1 MEEGRKIFE
10 RFYEDINSLHL
21 HFEYLD
27 STQQYCIRNMKKFI
41 EDNKLRDDNMII
53 VSCDKQ
59 YHGIGTR
66 DTYKNED
73 RIWLSEE
80 GNVFVTFLFLWND
93 NLIDKVKLL
102 TQTCTVAISKTLE
115 SFYLVTQI
123 KWINDVYVN
132 YKKISGCLIHMYD
145 RSLKNTYHNNNYN
158 KNNHQNFSINKNN
171 KNNKNFRNK
180 NIQYNKTNMKQN
192 KGNMNMN
199 MNINMIDNNM
209 MENNQENIKNI
220 YNSGDNINVEHSYN
234 GNNNDILNNMY
245 YEENEKSDDYSSLS
259 NNQNLVNKVAN
270 NRNVY
275 ENMRLINNTNNG
287 NNSSMYNNTN
297 NEDNNEINVYNNNM
311 KSVYSN
317 EDMDT
322 FNDNNNILQ
331 NDDRSY
337 D

>member
-27 STQQYCIRNMKKFI
+27 SPQQYCIRNMKKFI

-145 RSLKNTYHNNNYN
+145 HMENQKDHNIMNNNNNNKKKICLLVGIGINVNLEDQHNILNNNYT
-158 KNNHQNFSINKNN
+158 SIK
-171 KNNKNFRNK
+171 KEYLQDFDTPKLIPTVEQITLK
-180 NIQYNKTNMKQN
+180 LI
-192 KGNMNMN
+192 
-199 MNINMIDNNM
+199 
-209 MENNQENIKNI
+209 
-220 YNSGDNINVEHSYN
+220 INVKHAINTLCKE
-234 GNNNDILNNMY
+234 GFTEFLNYIISRLLYKDKKVIINQDNQY
-245 YEENEKSDDYSSLS
+245 IVGYLKGLLHDGSL
-259 NNQNLVNKVAN
+259 L
-270 NRNVY
+270 
-275 ENMRLINNTNNG
+275 LFT
-287 NNSSMYNNTN
+287 
-297 NEDNNEINVYNNNM
+297 EDNKFINVHAGRLHV
-311 KSVYSN
+311 K
-317 EDMDT
+317 
-322 FNDNNNILQ
+322 
-331 NDDRSY
+331 DD